1 MGYTAEA
8 GLACPGHT
16 EAVTPIIGKLRLH
29 IQSYVDAEEF
39 YIMPLDGCDVL
50 LGIPWLFRVQGILDA
65 YNKKITV
72 QSRGKTLILD
82 VKLKGESIPTVSAS
96 AISSVM
102 KKHLS
107 AYLVLH
113 LPPERPEDH
122 AIDLVPGSSPP
133 NRPPYRVSAAQQKE
147 IMSQVEELLEK
158 GLIQPSS
165 SPFCSPV
172 LLVQKK
178 DGSWP
183 NLYRIKKAFRTGA
196 HQLAQVFEVID
207 DDFPESLD
215 GFFSN
220 TWERHQSGPR
230 PDAPTSYFPP
240 FEKFVYEPGC
250 VDMLGDAC
258 LFKSSELK
266 TSGLLSTGK
275 ITEKD
280 NSYRPDSV
288 EGFTDVHHNRIT
300 PLACPVVL
308 KTSVNTQSNLTCN
321 MPIAVNTDSL
331 LRTSSVRKA
340 NSDKGQSMEACKAPA
355 SFTLSDSER
364 GHKEMLD
371 SGMINNCGSPT
382 TEQHIVV
389 GESPLRED
397 RLGVYKSGCSPV
409 EGGQGAE
416 MSSDGLHDFT
426 LSKAASDTVAVIPGQ
441 GTENISFVR
450 GKSCPI
456 FTSRDSNKTSS
467 GNTAI
472 SNNMISFS
480 PFSALEKLIRNDTAT
495 QKPPDFLFPESR
507 DWLYASFIPSKSPP
521 VASSSSSTVT
531 SSPFI
536 QSSSFSELHGERTQ
550 DLACPS
556 FMEAQPSKMLKDTF
570 QEPASDDVQ
579 SFASPM
585 SPLHAVTVPQMPSQH
600 QVFEEQQPE
609 QAWSQLHVNREQ
621 SGMSLFFLNNQA
633 STLAE
638 TKGGKDGTNMKRGTS
653 VIGHMAVPSEAQEL
667 SSTKSLDEKMHLRV
681 GRLDKSIEVAHQ
693 SESTASTTSSCE
705 NLPTTASSWCHIFP
719 TNGEVSKA
727 TIPDYVEGLSSVGAI
742 APQPFG
748 NVDVFESDLFGTG
761 MTKASSVQEG
771 GNFVSQIP
779 ANWCSPTG
787 AIPLVPYHNPY
798 HSVFPPHGFSPQI
811 PYEREV
817 FLHRQKLPQIYS
829 CSGQTLQSSASA
841 LSARYASLSAEE
853 SELQPS
859 KDVLRSNLA
868 NHLQNLEFG
877 IWCEEP
883 ALQPL
888 SPMYHHA
895 QDPYFWGVSPFLPL
909 QGSCNQMVDS
919 PKALVPVL
927 IGGMPHVISGPVTSG
942 VGHLQKQEMERGTF
956 LPVING
962 MHKDLKPVSPH
973 RAWQHELWH
982 WQKKTHSSSIN
993 DTTAAPTLIAL
1004 ASCHDA
1010 YPAVTNVQA
1019 VTNTADEHGGM
1030 ASHFSNLSNSFE
1042 TSLPLV
1048 VGQLEFGSLGPIDIT
1063 SFPCSRTGSKQS

>member
-1 MGYTAEA
+1 M
-8 GLACPGHT
+8 
-16 EAVTPIIGKLRLH
+16 K
-29 IQSYVDAEEF
+29 Q
-39 YIMPLDGCDVL
+39 
-50 LGIPWLFRVQGILDA
+50 
-65 YNKKITV
+65 TV
-72 QSRGKTLILD
+72 FNEKF
-82 VKLKGESIPTVSAS
+82 
-96 AISSVM
+96 
-102 KKHLS
+102 
-107 AYLVLH
+107 
-113 LPPERPEDH
+113 
-122 AIDLVPGSSPP
+122 
-133 NRPPYRVSAAQQKE
+133 AA
-147 IMSQVEELLEK
+147 
-158 GLIQPSS
+158 
-165 SPFCSPV
+165 
-172 LLVQKK
+172 
-178 DGSWP
+178 

-196 HQLAQVFEVID
+196 HQLAQVFEVVD

-250 VDMLGDAC
+250 FGMLGDAC
-258 LFKSSELK
+258 LFISPESK

-288 EGFTDVHHNRIT
+288 DGFTDVHHNRIT
-300 PLACPVVL
+300 HLACPVVL

-340 NSDKGQSMEACKAPA
+340 SSDKGQSMDACKAPA
-355 SFTLSDSER
+355 SFTPSDSER
-364 GHKEMLD
+364 GHEEMLD

-382 TEQHIVV
+382 TKQHFVV
-389 GESPLRED
+389 GESPLMED
-397 RLGVYKSGCSPV
+397 RLAVYKSGCSPV

-416 MSSDGLHDFT
+416 MSSDGLRDFT
-426 LSKAASDTVAVIPGQ
+426 LSKAASDTFAVTHGQ

-450 GKSCPI
+450 GKSWPT

-472 SNNMISFS
+472 SNNMRAFS
-480 PFSALEKLIRNDTAT
+480 PFSALEKLIRSDTAT

-507 DWLYASFIPSKSPP
+507 DLLYAPFIPSRLPP

-536 QSSSFSELHGERTQ
+536 QSSSFSELHGERAQ
-550 DLACPS
+550 DLACPT
-556 FMEAQPSKMLKDTF
+556 FMEAQPSKTFKDTF

-579 SFASPM
+579 GFASPV
-585 SPLHAVTVPQMPSQH
+585 SQLHAVTVLQMPSQH

-621 SGMSLFFLNNQA
+621 RGMSLFFLNNQA

-638 TKGGKDGTNMKRGTS
+638 TKGGNDGSNLKRGTS
-653 VIGHMAVPSEAQEL
+653 ITGHMAVPSEAQEL
-667 SSTKSLDEKMHLRV
+667 SSTKSLDERMHLRV
-681 GRLDKSIEVAHQ
+681 GRLDKSIEAAHQ
-693 SESTASTTSSCE
+693 FESTASTTSSYE
-705 NLPTTASSWCHIFP
+705 NLLTTASSWCHIFP
-719 TNGEVSKA
+719 TNGEVSQA
-727 TIPDYVEGLSSVGAI
+727 TIPDYAE
-742 APQPFG
+742 
-748 NVDVFESDLFGTG
+748 G

-787 AIPLVPYHNPY
+787 DIPLVPYHNPY
-798 HSVFPPHGFSPQI
+798 HSVFPAHSFSPQI

-829 CSGQTLQSSASA
+829 GSGQTFQSSAAA
-841 LSARYASLSAEE
+841 LSARFALLSAEE
-853 SELQPS
+853 TELQPS
-859 KDVLRSNLA
+859 KDLLRSNLA
-868 NHLQNLEFG
+868 NHLLNLEFG
-877 IWCEEP
+877 RWCEEP

-895 QDPYFWGVSPFLPL
+895 QDPYYWGVSPFLPL

-927 IGGMPHVISGPVTSG
+927 VGGMPHVISAPVTSG
-942 VGHLQKQEMERGTF
+942 VGHLQKQETGRETF
-956 LPVING
+956 VPVING

-982 WQKKTHSSSIN
+982 SQKKTHSSPIN
-993 DTTAAPTLIAL
+993 DTSAAPTLIAS

-1010 YPAVTNVQA
+1010 CHAVTNVQA
-1019 VTNTADEHGGM
+1019 DTNTADEHGGM
-1030 ASHFSNLSNSFE
+1030 ASHFTNLANSFG
-1042 TSLPLV
+1042 TGLPLV
-1048 VGQLEFGSLGPIDIT
+1048 AGQLEFGSLGPIDIT